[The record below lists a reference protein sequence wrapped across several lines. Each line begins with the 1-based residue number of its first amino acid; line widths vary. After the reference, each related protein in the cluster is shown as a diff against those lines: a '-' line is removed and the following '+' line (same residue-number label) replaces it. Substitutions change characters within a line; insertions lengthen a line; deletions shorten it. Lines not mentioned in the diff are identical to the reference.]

1 MPMLDK
7 MRWGVIRMMKNSRL
21 LIQKGVLMMNA
32 NSCREVNTLELPV
45 HVLETQKL
53 SRALVL
59 CMAANSG
66 KKVTINATGE
76 VAKVC
81 ANPVAKFINK

>member
-1 MPMLDK
+1 MLDK

-32 NSCREVNTLELPV
+32 TSCSYREVNTLELPV

-66 KKVTINATGE
+66 KKVTINAMRE

-81 ANPVAKFINK
+81 ANPVATLINK